1 MTGGMGG
8 AMVHRSGGGGVGG
21 TLIQEGPAQNKQCEA
36 MMAYGGGK
44 KPNRPSDCTFSGR
57 SGGSA
62 RGRIWGIKFQEI
74 YMGCRNK
81 YRTLHDNCC
90 KHIP

>member
-44 KPNRPSDCTFSGR
+44 KPNRPTDRPTAR
-57 SGGSA
+57 SAAGQAAPPEAEFG
-62 RGRIWGIKFQEI
+62 E
-74 YMGCRNK
+74 
-81 YRTLHDNCC
+81 
-90 KHIP
+90 